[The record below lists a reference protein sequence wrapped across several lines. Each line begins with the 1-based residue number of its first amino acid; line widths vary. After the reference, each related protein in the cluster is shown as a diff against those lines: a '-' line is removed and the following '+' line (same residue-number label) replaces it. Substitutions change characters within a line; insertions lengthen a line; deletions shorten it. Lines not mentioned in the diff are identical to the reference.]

1 MARKRELIEPH
12 KGDKRYIRRDERG
25 RITESDDVGP
35 SLAQD
40 RRRQAKKPAK
50 PGQGDKGD
58 RLPGR
63 KS

>member
-25 RITESDDVGP
+25 RITESDDVGR

-40 RRRQAKKPAK
+40 RRQAKKPAK